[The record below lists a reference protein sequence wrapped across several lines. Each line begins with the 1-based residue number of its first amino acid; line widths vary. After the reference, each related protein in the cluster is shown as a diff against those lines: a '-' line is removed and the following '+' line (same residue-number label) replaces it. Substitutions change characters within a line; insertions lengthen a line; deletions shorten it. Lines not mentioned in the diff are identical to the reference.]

1 MTDKRQR
8 RGTANPDDPPA
19 IWLGYG
25 KLLKLHRRRAGMT
38 QEQLAGVIV
47 YSLDMVS
54 AVERGKRPAKLP
66 FTQAAERVLDAGG
79 TLLALQEDVDL
90 ARLPR
95 FFHDFATLEAEAIS
109 FFWYGGYVVPGLL
122 QTEDYARALLN
133 AHFPP
138 LDEDTLEERL
148 AARMDRQAQ
157 LKRTKPPLVAVFLIE
172 EAVLYRPMGGPDVM
186 KAQLR
191 KLLEQTELP
200 NIQIQIM
207 PTSFGAHSGLN
218 GSMVLLETTD
228 HTKVAYVESQDVS
241 SVVSEPDMVSEFWL
255 RYGMLRSQALNL
267 EESARLIKRA
277 AGEP

>member
-8 RGTANPDDPPA
+8 RGIANQDDPPA

-38 QEQLAGVIV
+38 QEQLAGAIM

-66 FTQAAERVLDAGG
+66 FTRAAERVLDAGG

>member
-8 RGTANPDDPPA
+8 RGIANQDDPPA

-38 QEQLAGVIV
+38 QEQLAGAIM

-172 EAVLYRPMGGPDVM
+172 EAVLYRPVGGPDVM